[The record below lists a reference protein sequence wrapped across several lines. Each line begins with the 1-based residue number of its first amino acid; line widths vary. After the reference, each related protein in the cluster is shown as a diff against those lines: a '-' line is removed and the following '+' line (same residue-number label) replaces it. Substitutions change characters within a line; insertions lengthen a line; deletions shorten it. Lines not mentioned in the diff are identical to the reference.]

1 MLQEAP
7 FEIKTAVT
15 GVPKHFPQNGGATR
29 TSAYFRRAMNTL
41 TVPSIEDKIQE
52 LCAAIVADEEVQEA
66 RNNAEAFLA
75 DETAVGAYR
84 QVALASRDLEK
95 KQRGGLQI
103 TDAEI
108 EAFNDLQE
116 KAEANPTIKSYTTA
130 QQTLQDVA
138 ELINAWVTKTL
149 EKGRVP
155 TEEEVFPSGGCGE
168 GCGCH

>member
-1 MLQEAP
+1 M
-7 FEIKTAVT
+7 
-15 GVPKHFPQNGGATR
+15 
-29 TSAYFRRAMNTL
+29 STL
-41 TVPSIEDKIQE
+41 TEASIEEKIQE
-52 LCAAIVADEEVQEA
+52 LCAAIVADDEVQEA
-66 RNNAEAFLA
+66 RNTAETFLA
-75 DETAVGAYR
+75 DEAAVGVYR
-84 QVALASRDLEK
+84 QVAMAGRELEK
-95 KQRGGLQI
+95 KQRSGVQL
-103 TDAEI
+103 TDEEI

-116 KAEANPTIKSYTTA
+116 KAEANPAVKGFQEA